1 MSKNRILVVETRLQ
15 HWSGHVNFQGLPQVE
30 APFCAPHS
38 LTWLRRAL
46 PPPNMPTSRSMQ
58 SFANCWELSATG
70 PICLYRGEKRHAF
83 DHSNYHF
90 DSVADWSIANLAVQ
104 RRLGLLSRR
113 RAWAYSHYRNH
124 SGADGPYLNTSLLLK
139 WRLGA
144 R

>member
-1 MSKNRILVVETRLQ
+1 MS
-15 HWSGHVNFQGLPQVE
+15 
-30 APFCAPHS
+30 
-38 LTWLRRAL
+38 AL
-46 PPPNMPTSRSMQ
+46 PPPNNADLAKHAVIRKLLGT
-58 SFANCWELSATG
+58 FAYWPDLFV
-70 PICLYRGEKRHAF
+70 PRRKRHAF

-144 R
+144 RRTLAADFAAAQAHPSGD